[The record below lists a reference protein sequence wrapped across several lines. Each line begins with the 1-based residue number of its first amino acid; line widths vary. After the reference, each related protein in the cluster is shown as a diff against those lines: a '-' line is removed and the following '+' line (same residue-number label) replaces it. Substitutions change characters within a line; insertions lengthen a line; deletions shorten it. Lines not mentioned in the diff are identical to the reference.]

1 MSKSLQN
8 QSKGN
13 FPGKKEKKNM
23 EKIYNLEYQSK
34 TNLMGITEKRK
45 LK

>member
-13 FPGKKEKKNM
+13 VPRKKEKKM
-23 EKIYNLEYQSK
+23 GKIYNLEYQSK
-34 TNLMGITEKRK
+34 TNLMGLQRK
-45 LK
+45 EN